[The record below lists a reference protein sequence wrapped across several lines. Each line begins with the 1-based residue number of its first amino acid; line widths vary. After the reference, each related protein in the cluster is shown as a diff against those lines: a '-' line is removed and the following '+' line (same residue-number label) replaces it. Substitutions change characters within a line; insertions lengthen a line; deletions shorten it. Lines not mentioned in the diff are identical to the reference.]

1 MAEYKTITILNIGK
15 ITIDIENISKCRLC
29 QRMIHWGITTKP
41 AYIPLDYNNGNWQRH
56 KCKPQ
61 KYDDRLQDFNEQK
74 KRDRWK

>member
-1 MAEYKTITILNIGK
+1 
-15 ITIDIENISKCRLC
+15 
-29 QRMIHWGITTKP
+29 MIHWGITTKP